1 MNPRWKVRPEGST
14 WGDWGQDDQ
23 LGRLNLLTP
32 QKVLEGIAEVKEGL
46 NFCLSLPLN
55 LPGGNKLNPARG
67 PYTLRPTQL
76 PDGTLRY
83 LYPACLDDPHFT
95 DVGCDDRVDM
105 VLQYATQWDTLAHV
119 GSMFD
124 ADGDGQPEIRFYNG
138 YQGHVDVKGPVKYH
152 LNGTVEE
159 TGETTGARK
168 LGVENMAE
176 KGMQGRGVM
185 VDLERHFG
193 ETRHYVGYDDWMR
206 ALEATNVEVTPG
218 DMLLIYT
225 GFADYIMDAAGDPDE
240 QKLHNSYAV
249 LNGRDRR
256 LQQWIA
262 DSGIAVICADN
273 YAVEGFPS
281 RPAMAERYARL
292 PLHELCLFKLGVNIG
307 ELWYLGELAR
317 WLRAHNRTRFLLTAP
332 PLRLPGAV
340 GSPASP
346 IATV

>member
-1 MNPRWKVRPEGST
+1 MTERWKVRPEGST
-14 WGDWGQDDQ
+14 WGDWGKDDQ
-23 LGRLNLLTP
+23 LGRVNLLTP
-32 QKVLEGIAEVKEGL
+32 QKVLEGTAEVKEGIS
-46 NFCLSLPLN
+46 FCLSLPLN

-67 PYTLRPTQL
+67 PFTLRPTQL
-76 PDGTLRY
+76 PDGTQRY
-83 LYPACLDDPHFT
+83 LYPAALDDPHFT

-119 GSMFD
+119 GSLFD
-124 ADGDGQPEIRFYNG
+124 ADGDGEPEIRFYNG
-138 YQGHVDVKGPVKYH
+138 YKGHEDVKGPVKYH
-152 LNGTVEE
+152 LDGRVEE
-159 TGETTGARK
+159 TGEQTGARK

-176 KGMQGRGVM
+176 KGMQGRGVL
-185 VDLERHFG
+185 VDLERHWG
-193 ETRHYVGYDDWMR
+193 EQRHYVGYDDWMR
-206 ALEATNVEVTPG
+206 ALEAAQVEVTPG

-225 GFADYIMDAAGDPDE
+225 GFADYIMDAAGNPDE
-240 QKLHNSYAV
+240 HKLHNSYAV

-292 PLHELCLFKLGVNIG
+292 PLHELCLFKLGINIG

-317 WLRAHNRTRFLLTAP
+317 WLRGRKRTRFLLTAP